1 MRLKDIMK
9 APAKTINRLTELGS
23 QGMKGSLEKIKEI
36 ATTIQEIEDSLK
48 APPMLKNIEN
58 MTLTSEAM
66 QNVAENI
73 RNIRSEL
80 DATGIIEEARNTS
93 TIVGMNSTFNKKIQ
107 NLKDLAADCKDIARS
122 VKELTN
128 ELNLDTNKSAQ
139 S

>member
-1 MRLKDIMK
+1 MRLKDITK
-9 APAKTINRLTELGS
+9 APAKAIKRLAELGS
-23 QGMKGSLEKIKEI
+23 PGMMGSVEKINEI

-58 MTLTSEAM
+58 MTLTSKAM

-93 TIVGMNSTFNKKIQ
+93 TIVAMNSTFNKKIQ
-107 NLKDLAADCKDIARS
+107 NLKDLINSSKDIARS
-122 VKELTN
+122 VKDLTN
-128 ELNLDTNKSAQ
+128 ELKLDTNKSAQ

>member
-1 MRLKDIMK
+1 MRLKDITK
-9 APAKTINRLTELGS
+9 APAKAIKRLTELGS
-23 QGMKGSLEKIKEI
+23 PGMMESLEKIKEI
-36 ATTIQEIEDSLK
+36 ATTIEEIEDSLK

-58 MTLTSEAM
+58 MNLTSEAM

-93 TIVGMNSTFNKKIQ
+93 TIVGVNSTFNNKIQ
-107 NLKDLAADCKDIARS
+107 NLKDLATSCKDIVRS

>member
-1 MRLKDIMK
+1 MRLNDITK
-9 APAKTINRLTELGS
+9 APAKAIKRLTELGTP
-23 QGMKGSLEKIKEI
+23 GMMESLEKIKEI

-58 MTLTSEAM
+58 MNLTSEAM

-73 RNIRSEL
+73 KNIRSEL

-93 TIVGMNSTFNKKIQ
+93 TIVGMNSTFNKKTQ

-128 ELNLDTNKSAQ
+128 ELKLDTGKSAQ

>member
-1 MRLKDIMK
+1 MRLNDITK
-9 APAKTINRLTELGS
+9 APAKAIKRLTELGTP
-23 QGMKGSLEKIKEI
+23 GMMESLEKIKEI

-58 MTLTSEAM
+58 MNLTSEAM

-73 RNIRSEL
+73 KNIRSEL

-93 TIVGMNSTFNKKIQ
+93 TIVGMDSTFNKKIQ
-107 NLKDLAADCKDIARS
+107 NLKGLTTSFKDIARS
-122 VKELTN
+122 VKDLTN
-128 ELNLDTNKSAQ
+128 ELKLDTNKSAQ

>member
-1 MRLKDIMK
+1 MRLKDITK
-9 APAKTINRLTELGS
+9 APAKAIKRLTELGS
-23 QGMKGSLEKIKEI
+23 PGMMESLEKIKEI

-48 APPMLKNIEN
+48 APSMLKNLEN
-58 MTLTSEAM
+58 MNLTSEAM

-107 NLKDLAADCKDIARS
+107 NLKDLAMSCKDIARS

-128 ELNLDTNKSAQ
+128 ELKLDTNKSAQ

>member
-1 MRLKDIMK
+1 MRLKDITK
-9 APAKTINRLTELGS
+9 APAKAIKRLTELGS
-23 QGMKGSLEKIKEI
+23 PGMMESLEKIKEI

-58 MTLTSEAM
+58 MNLTSEAM

-107 NLKDLAADCKDIARS
+107 NLKDLTNSCKDIARS
-122 VKELTN
+122 VKDLTN
-128 ELNLDTNKSAQ
+128 ELKLDTNKSAQ

>member
-1 MRLKDIMK
+1 MRLNDITK
-9 APAKTINRLTELGS
+9 APAKAIKRLTELGTP
-23 QGMKGSLEKIKEI
+23 GMMESLEKIKEI

-58 MTLTSEAM
+58 MNLTSEAM

-73 RNIRSEL
+73 KNIRSEL

-107 NLKDLAADCKDIARS
+107 NVKDLAADCKDIARS

-128 ELNLDTNKSAQ
+128 ELKLDTGKSAQ

>member
-1 MRLKDIMK
+1 MRLKDITK
-9 APAKTINRLTELGS
+9 APAKAINRLTELGS
-23 QGMKGSLEKIKEI
+23 PGMMGSLEKIKEI

-107 NLKDLAADCKDIARS
+107 NLKDLTNSCKPDERTK
-122 VKELTN
+122 VRY
-128 ELNLDTNKSAQ
+128 
-139 S
+139 